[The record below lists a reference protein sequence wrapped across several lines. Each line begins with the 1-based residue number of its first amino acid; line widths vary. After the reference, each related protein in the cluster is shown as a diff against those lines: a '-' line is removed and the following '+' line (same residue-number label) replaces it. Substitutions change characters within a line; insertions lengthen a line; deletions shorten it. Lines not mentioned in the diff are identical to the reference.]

1 MVWWTH
7 LLMDSETSTIIEQF
21 ECLCYGGWPASL
33 VTPMGQELCSAS
45 TYWTGGGL
53 YSFSASKILQYD
65 STTTLYSLKC
75 LYCTFIISTYRVF
88 FIESGKVICYKIL
101 KISLFY
107 VVFVIKIE
115 VTMGHLISDHFKMHF
130 WIIDAHINLQKLH
143 LWFTERQLKS
153 FFWPCLTINLKV
165 NPNFETDMNYKG
177 NIYDILNKFSQ
188 YLMNNLIF
196 HKDCMVKKHH
206 LSWFSVN

>member
-1 MVWWTH
+1 MINPFWT
-7 LLMDSETSTIIEQF
+7 TYKIIKSVPQCHSRMLYVDM
-21 ECLCYGGWPASL
+21 CLT
-33 VTPMGQELCSAS
+33 V
-45 TYWTGGGL
+45 
-53 YSFSASKILQYD
+53 F
-65 STTTLYSLKC
+65 
-75 LYCTFIISTYRVF
+75 ISTALPCSKYPNYRVF

-143 LWFTERQLKS
+143 LWFTEKQLKS

-188 YLMNNLIF
+188 YLMNNF
-196 HKDCMVKKHH
+196 D
-206 LSWFSVN
+206 FT